1 MSTYSNLNIT
11 NNPGANLQVGDHNT
25 MNITTNNISTEDKKI
40 LSYSNI
46 ESLIDERIESFK
58 VIFNA
63 NRNNEDEKV
72 QETVF
77 QIKSILNEIKT
88 EIQNEKIKESE
99 STTKE
104 KTDEFN
110 KTSLEKKKTIIEKLI
125 GMSKIIASAA
135 EVMKSVSLLGPYF
148 QGTASVCKPIW
159 ELVSGILNK

>member
-148 QGTASVCKPIW
+148 QGTASICKPIW